1 MALYFAA
8 RGVGK
13 VRSGP
18 EAQPEPYT
26 SPARVLLNGLGSD
39 ELLGGYG
46 RHRTAFGAGGW
57 PAVIDEVSHEW
68 IMMVCILGIVF
79 HEQLQLE
86 MDRISTR
93 NLGRDDR
100 VISTH
105 GKETRHPFLCLSV
118 VNFLVG
124 LPAHIKLDPRLDV
137 GVGDKMLLRL
147 AARKMGLVE
156 ASTRKKRAMQFG
168 SHAARME
175 VGIADGGGTS
185 PVL

>member
-46 RHRTAFGAGGW
+46 RHRTAFSAGGW
-57 PAVIDEVSHEW
+57 PAVIDEVSHKW
-68 IMMVCILGIVF
+68 VMAVCISRIVF
-79 HEQLQLE
+79 HCQLQLE

-100 VISTH
+100 VISVH
-105 GKETRHPFLCLSV
+105 GKETRHPFLSLSV

-156 ASTRKKRAMQFG
+156 ASIRKKRAMQFG

-185 PVL
+185 RVS